1 MERSLDAAWRAFQAA
16 AVLLVLGFFLFSL
29 GRSETGLFLSPF
41 VLFWILI
48 ALLMPFRGM
57 PGRVGLVGLSSVLT
71 LLWILDTTGFL
82 LAPFVLAV
90 ILAYMLD
97 PLVDRMEGRRV
108 GRSLAILLLIL
119 PVLVL
124 LGFALVLGLPALATQ
139 IGGIIQE
146 TPEFLARLANW
157 LEATQEGLLLV
168 DIPLLEEDVLLE
180 RLRSVDAG
188 AVMAFLEERKEGIV
202 SGIWSGVLGFGRGLG
217 SFLTIIGY
225 TVLTPVLTF
234 YLLRDYDGL
243 KVKVAE
249 LIPVRA
255 RSGVLTLAGEYDHLL
270 SRYLRGQI
278 TVALILGL
286 ITTLGL
292 LVFRFPNAILLGVLV
307 AVFSV
312 VPYLGLILSL
322 IPALFIALVSGNVGF
337 SLLTIALVYGGSQA
351 LEGAVI
357 SPRIVGE
364 SVGLHPVWV
373 VLALAVSGFFLGFVG
388 LLIAVPLAV
397 GVKLLVVRGAQR
409 YRESELFRGE
419 TLLEE

>member
-29 GRSETGLFLSPF
+29 GRPETGLFLSPF

-57 PGRVGLVGLSSVLT
+57 PGRVSLVGLSSVLT

-124 LGFALVLGLPALATQ
+124 LGLALVLGLPALATQ

>member
-29 GRSETGLFLSPF
+29 GRAEPGFFLSPF
-41 VLFWILI
+41 VLFWV
-48 ALLMPFRGM
+48 LLGVLLPFRGL
-57 PGRVGLVGLSSVLT
+57 PGRSGIVGVTAGLT

-82 LAPFVLAV
+82 LAPFVLAL

-97 PLVDRMEGRRV
+97 PLADRLEGRRV
-108 GRSLAILLLIL
+108 SRSIAILLLML
-119 PVLVL
+119 PVLAL
-124 LGFALVLGLPALATQ
+124 LAVALILGLPALAAQ
-139 IGGIIQE
+139 IGDVIQD

-157 LEATQEGLLLV
+157 LESAQERLLLV
-168 DIPLLEEDVLLE
+168 DIPLVEEDALLQ
-180 RLRSVDAG
+180 RLRTVDAA
-188 AVMAFLEERKEGIV
+188 AVMAFLEERKEVIV

-217 SFLTIIGY
+217 SFFTIVGY
-225 TVLTPVLTF
+225 TVLTPVLMF

-243 KVKVAE
+243 KAQVAD
-249 LIPVRA
+249 LVPVRP
-255 RSGVLTLAGEYDHLL
+255 RKEILTLAGEFDHLL

-278 TVALILGL
+278 TVALIMGVV
-286 ITTLGL
+286 TTLGL
-292 LVFRFPNAILLGVLV
+292 LIFRFPNAILLGVLV

-337 SLLTIALVYGGSQA
+337 SLLTIGIVYGGSQV

-397 GVKLLVVRGAQR
+397 GVKLLVVRGIKR
-409 YRESELFRGE
+409 YRNSELFLGE
-419 TLLEE
+419 TLLDE